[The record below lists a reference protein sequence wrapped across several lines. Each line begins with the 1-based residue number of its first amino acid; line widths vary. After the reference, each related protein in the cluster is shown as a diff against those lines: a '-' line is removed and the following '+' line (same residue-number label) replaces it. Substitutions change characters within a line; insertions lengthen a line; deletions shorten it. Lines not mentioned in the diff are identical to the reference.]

1 MLENVDT
8 HTYGDKKPD
17 HVIRYRVNCIFE
29 KYFLNE
35 RVTVQ
40 AQMLKGLLSL
50 KKLKEATTL
59 LGIRKSTKDKRMKED
74 VIENMS
80 SAIKSIK
87 RSREKDV
94 SIVRRGIQM
103 AMVSSSTQENHL
115 VTSMARALGTSRKN
129 LHKHRKFWL

>member
-50 KKLKEATTL
+50 RKLKEATTL
-59 LGIRKSTKDKRMKED
+59 LGIQKSTKDK
-74 VIENMS
+74 
-80 SAIKSIK
+80 
-87 RSREKDV
+87 
-94 SIVRRGIQM
+94 
-103 AMVSSSTQENHL
+103 
-115 VTSMARALGTSRKN
+115 KN
-129 LHKHRKFWL
+129 EGRCDTKYK

>member
-17 HVIRYRVNCIFE
+17 HVIRYRVNYIFE

-50 KKLKEATTL
+50 RKLKEATTL
-59 LGIRKSTKDKRMKED
+59 FGIRKSTKDKKNEG
-74 VIENMS
+74 
-80 SAIKSIK
+80 
-87 RSREKDV
+87 
-94 SIVRRGIQM
+94 RGDKKY
-103 AMVSSSTQENHL
+103 E
-115 VTSMARALGTSRKN
+115 
-129 LHKHRKFWL
+129 